1 MIDKVALGSFL
12 VPLLGACGKKVGDKI
27 GDEITTA
34 YDVLKSFVEC
44 STKVGYHNI
53 YNFGNKLLSKISQ
66 DKITSALTDDDIATF
81 TLEVIEKA
89 KVQCN
94 DDIQEMYAKILAG
107 EMENKGSYSKRTLN
121 FLSTMSMSELKKFEE
136 EIAPFIEL
144 NSGLCLTYIL
154 KDKFPHDFE
163 LLNNRF
169 LEVPFMKVRTFECIE
184 LNFNHTKIALDR
196 EISIGS
202 GESGESTEFCINEIT
217 ELAKICK
224 PHEFTDN
231 ERGKLEEFIKNIK
244 N

>member
-1 MIDKVALGSFL
+1 MIEKVALGSFL

-27 GDEITTA
+27 GDEIIKA
-34 YDVLKSFVEC
+34 YDVLKDFVEC

-66 DKITSALTDDDIATF
+66 DKITLALKDDDIATF

-107 EMENKGSYSKRTLN
+107 EMENKGSYSKRTLQ

-144 NSGLCLTYIL
+144 NSGLCFVGLMKDNKSPYESDLLNDKIFHVPHGQQVGDKFNILKFNHEEIQLPNETYIGTSYNKL
-154 KDKFPHDFE
+154 VCYK
-163 LLNNRF
+163 N
-169 LEVPFMKVRTFECIE
+169 EV
-184 LNFNHTKIALDR
+184 L
-196 EISIGS
+196 
-202 GESGESTEFCINEIT
+202 

-224 PHEFTDN
+224 PH
-231 ERGKLEEFIKNIK
+231 
-244 N
+244 

>member
-12 VPLLGACGKKVGDKI
+12 VPLLGACGKKLGDKI

-34 YDVLKSFVEC
+34 CDVLKSFVEC
-44 STKVGYHNI
+44 STKIGYYNI

-169 LEVPFMKVRTFECIE
+169 LNVPFMKEIQFTYSE
-184 LNFNHTKIALDR
+184 LNFNHTRIAL
-196 EISIGS
+196 EKKIIIATSSLGI
-202 GESGESTEFCINEIT
+202 EFCINEIK